1 MQNVKLHQK
10 PKSILHRIKILEG
23 QLRGI
28 RRMLE
33 EDKYCVDIL
42 TQSLAV
48 QKSLRSL
55 DTLLLKNHL
64 ETCVL
69 SRMKGSEGKKYINEL
84 ARLYQ
89 GMSQ

>member
-1 MQNVKLHQK
+1 MKHLHPPK
-10 PKSILHRIKILEG
+10 PKHILHRIKIIEG

-69 SRMKGSEGKKYINEL
+69 SSMKNKTGKKYIDEL

-89 GMSQ
+89 GILQ

>member
-1 MQNVKLHQK
+1 MHHTHKT
-10 PKSILHRIKILEG
+10 KSARALHRIKILEG

-33 EDKYCVDIL
+33 EEAYCIDVL

-55 DTLLLKNHL
+55 ETLLLKNHL

-69 SRMKGSEGKKYINEL
+69 SRMKNKAGKKYVDEL

>member
-1 MQNVKLHQK
+1 MHHTHVK
-10 PKSILHRIKILEG
+10 KSTRALHRIKILEG

-69 SRMKGSEGKKYINEL
+69 SSMKNKTGKKYIDEL
-84 ARLYQ
+84 AKLYQ
-89 GMSQ
+89 GISQ

>member
-1 MQNVKLHQK
+1 M
-10 PKSILHRIKILEG
+10 KIIAG
-23 QLRGI
+23 QLRGV
-28 RRMLE
+28 RRMFE

-42 TQSLAV
+42 IQSLAV

-69 SRMKGSEGKKYINEL
+69 PNMKNKTGKKYIDEL
-84 ARLYQ
+84 TRLYQ

>member
-1 MQNVKLHQK
+1 MQNVKLHPK
-10 PKSILHRIKILEG
+10 PKRILHRIKILEG

-69 SRMKGSEGKKYINEL
+69 SSMKNKNGRKYIDEL
-84 ARLYQ
+84 SRLYK
-89 GMSQ
+89 GMTQ

>member
-1 MQNVKLHQK
+1 MHHHTPQHNRA
-10 PKSILHRIKILEG
+10 LHRIKILEG

-69 SRMKGSEGKKYINEL
+69 SSMKNKTGKKYIDEL

>member
-1 MQNVKLHQK
+1 MHHHTLQHNRA
-10 PKSILHRIKILEG
+10 LHRIKILEG

-33 EDKYCVDIL
+33 EDKYCVDVL

-69 SRMKGSEGKKYINEL
+69 ENMKNKTGKKYIDEL
-84 ARLYQ
+84 SRLYQ
-89 GMSQ
+89 GISQ